1 MEKYVIDVSR
11 LHGAVS
17 EEDRK
22 SFEQFYGIVLRLI
35 ELVEEC
41 GCPIE
46 EVLPVKRVEETR

>member
-1 MEKYVIDVSR
+1 MKKYVIDVNR

-22 SFEQFYGIVLRLI
+22 SFEQFYTIVLKMFQ
-35 ELVEEC
+35 LVEEC

-46 EVLPVKRVEETR
+46 EVLPVKQAEETR